1 MDCPF
6 CHKETHVLES
16 RLVDNV
22 VRRRRECLSCSNRFT
37 TYEEPFFQLIVTK
50 KDGREQPFDSEKIN
64 KSLEKA
70 CGKADAQ
77 TLLNMHQ
84 RIERK
89 LLAKKKQRLNTK
101 EIGKAVL
108 QELKKYDKMAYIRFA
123 TIHKSMEDPKE
134 LRKEV
139 SLLS

>member
-1 MDCPF
+1 MKVILCEDIQ
-6 CHKETHVLES
+6 KLGLAGETKDVSDGFARNYLLPKNLVLTATAANLRKWESEKSS
-16 RLVDNV
+16 RL
-22 VRRRRECLSCSNRFT
+22 
-37 TYEEPFFQLIVTK
+37 K
-50 KDGREQPFDSEKIN
+50 KIS

-89 LLAKKKQRLNTK
+89 LLAKKKQRLNTN

>member
-1 MDCPF
+1 M
-6 CHKETHVLES
+6 ES
-16 RLVDNV
+16 RLVDNA

-37 TYEEPFFQLIVTK
+37 TYEEPFFQLMVIK
-50 KDGREQPFDSEKIN
+50 KDGREQPFDSEKISR
-64 KSLEKA
+64 SLEKA

-77 TLLNMHQ
+77 LLQDMHQ

-89 LLAKKKQRLNTK
+89 LLAKKKQRMSSN

-108 QELKKYDKMAYIRFA
+108 QELKKIDKMAYIRFA

-134 LRKEV
+134 LKKEV
-139 SLLS
+139 SLLTA